1 MHGPGLGI
9 VGNAKS
15 PQLAEVGAIVPPGGE
30 VPGSGGVATM
40 VRDEPPG
47 PPAGGHQSRLKRSVR
62 GELVFGAIILALT
75 SMLVNTSPPH
85 KALPT
90 GPVEATVAAGPVS
103 FEIHFGPGDF
113 KSAPTAGVPNQLHL
127 TVLNKAGV
135 PQDVVEM
142 KATLSLPSRGI
153 PPIAIPLT
161 HPDRGFYFGD
171 NIKVPFPG
179 TWQLNLTAFVTE
191 VKSATASSP
200 VTVG

>member
-1 MHGPGLGI
+1 LGI
-9 VGNAKS
+9 VGNAR
-15 PQLAEVGAIVPPGGE
+15 LAEVGAIVPPGGE
-30 VPGSGGVATM
+30 VPGSGGVATL
-40 VRDEPPG
+40 VRDESTVPPSD
-47 PPAGGHQSRLKRSVR
+47 GHQSRLKRSVR
-62 GELVFGAIILALT
+62 GELVFGAVILALT
-75 SMLVNTSPPH
+75 SMLVNTSPPQ
-85 KALPT
+85 KAVPS
-90 GPVEATVAAGPVS
+90 GPLEATLPAGPVS

-113 KSAPTAGVPNQLHL
+113 TSSPTAGPPNQLHI

-153 PPIAIPLT
+153 PPIAIPLE
-161 HPDRGFYFGD
+161 HPDRGFYLGTG
-171 NIKVPFPG
+171 IKVPFPG